1 MVSSRINF
9 FMYVK
14 VGVSEDDAQR
24 GAGASFEGD
33 CAPADAEPTQICLWR
48 LACLAQSV
56 SDQHGSVVRLHDRTS
71 RIAFDET
78 PNNCAE

>member
-1 MVSSRINF
+1 MVLLPPTCDLEAMDVAAELVMVSSRSNF

-14 VGVSEDDAQR
+14 VGVSEDDAER

-33 CAPADAEPTQICLWR
+33 CAPVDAEPTQTCLWR

-56 SDQHGSVVRLHDRTS
+56 SDSTARW
-71 RIAFDET
+71 
-78 PNNCAE
+78 